1 MATFNLAETLKNASA
16 QMGTNGERLE
26 RIDIN
31 LIDADPLNFY
41 AMSGIDELMAN
52 IELVGLQ
59 QPIRLR
65 RNPDA
70 PGRYIPISGHRRW
83 TAFCNLAAEGK
94 DEYKS
99 IPAIVEEGAASA
111 EMQELRLIYANASTR
126 KLTDYELRKQAE
138 RVEEL
143 LYKLKEQG
151 VDFPGRM
158 RDHVA
163 EACKVSKSKLARL
176 KQIADGLAPDIREE
190 YWAKGKLQESTAV
203 TLAKMNEGIQ
213 RQVIDFVKA
222 RKNADLSKFSEGTA
236 SAIGGDFD
244 RFAKMECP
252 AAEGKP
258 CCNGDNCVSKLYARG
273 YRGYDHC
280 RGGCCYDCDQL
291 ATCSKSCQRMAQK
304 KAKLKAEAKEQK
316 AAEKAAE
323 KEAEARREECDTEL
337 INFNL
342 RLWARMAKICAEA
355 GKDYRELCANAG
367 DRRYWQDKEML
378 AGTAAVVDRYT
389 GTPIDNLA
397 AGDLLAICKMAD
409 ALGVSVDYLLC
420 RTDAPTVSAPAES
433 KWHTG
438 DPPRDGEYLI
448 KYDADEFGG
457 NGVEVDY
464 WENGAWEWTVGAVNL
479 RWCKIPEE

>member
-1 MATFNLAETLKNASA
+1 MASFNLAEALKNTGA
-16 QMGTNGERLE
+16 QLGTTGERLE

-41 AMSGIDELMAN
+41 AMSGIEELMAN

-83 TAFCNLAAEGK
+83 TAFCKLAAEGK

-176 KQIADGLAPDIREE
+176 KQIADGLAPDIRES
-190 YWAKGKLQESTAV
+190 YWANGKLQESTALE
-203 TLAKMNEGIQ
+203 LAKLPEDTQ
-213 RQVIDFVKA
+213 RRVIDFVTSGKD
-222 RKNADLSKFSEGTA
+222 ADLHNLSAYTA
-236 SAIGGDFD
+236 GAMGKDFE
-244 RFAKMECP
+244 RFAALACP
-252 AAEGKP
+252 AAEGET
-258 CCNGDNCVSKLYARG
+258 CCNGDNCISKLYSRG

-280 RGGCCYDCDQL
+280 QGGCCYDCYQL
-291 ATCSKSCQRMAQK
+291 ATCSKSCQQMAQK
-304 KAKLKAEAKEQK
+304 KAKLKAEVKEQK

-323 KEAEARREECDTEL
+323 KEAETRRAAEIAKEMDFVT
-337 INFNL
+337 
-342 RLWARMAKICAEA
+342 RLWARMAEACDAAEKEYGEVA
-355 GKDYRELCANAG
+355 KAAKATLHWN
-367 DRRYWQDKEML
+367 WQAFLRGENQL
-378 AGTAAVVDRYT
+378 NNYFP
-389 GTPIDNLA
+389 GTPLSNVDTV
-397 AGDLLAICKMAD
+397 DLSAICKMAD

-420 RTDAPTVSAPAES
+420 RTDAPTTSTPAAP

-438 DPPRDGEYLI
+438 DPPREGEYLVRV
-448 KYDADEFGG
+448 DDSDFGESTDTDIWSDG
-457 NGVEVDY
+457 
-464 WENGAWEWTVGAVNL
+464 EWTWFCNATNL
-479 RWCKIPEE
+479 RWCEIPEE

>member
-16 QMGTNGERLE
+16 QMGTNMERLE

-41 AMSGIDELMAN
+41 SMGGIEELMAN

-163 EACKVSKSKLARL
+163 EACKVSKSKLSRL
-176 KQIADGLAPDIREE
+176 KQIADGLDVSIRDG
-190 YWAKGKLQESTAV
+190 YWAKGKLQESTALE
-203 TLAKMNEGIQ
+203 LAKLPEDTQ
-213 RQVIDFVKA
+213 RRVIDFVASGKD
-222 RKNADLSKFSEGTA
+222 ADLHNLSAYTA
-236 SAIGGDFD
+236 GAMGKDFE
-244 RFAKMECP
+244 RFAEMACP

-280 RGGCCYDCDQL
+280 QGGCCYDCDQL
-291 ATCSKSCQRMAQK
+291 ATCSKGCQRMASK
-304 KAKLKAEAKEQK
+304 KAKLKAKAKEQK

-323 KEAEARREECDTEL
+323 KEAEAKREARDTAKVAVAT
-337 INFNL
+337 
-342 RLWARMAKICAEA
+342 RLWARMAEA
-355 GKDYRELCANAG
+355 CKANNV
-367 DRRYWQDKEML
+367 EF
-378 AGTAAVVDRYT
+378 AA
-389 GTPIDNLA
+389 LA
-397 AGDLLAICKMAD
+397 ADANSMCYWDWRRLITGEATVSSGYAVSPLNDILVSDLEAVCRMAD

-420 RTDAPTVSAPAES
+420 RTDEPTTSTPSAP

-448 KYDADEFGG
+448 KYDANEFGG
-457 NGVEVDY
+457 AGTDVDY
-464 WENGAWEWTVGAVNL
+464 YEKDAWGWTVGAVNL
-479 RWCKIPEE
+479 RWCEIPEE

>member
-213 RQVIDFVKA
+213 RQVIDFVTA
-222 RKNADLSKFSEGTA
+222 RKNAVLSKFSEGTA

-304 KAKLKAEAKEQK
+304 KAKLKA
-316 AAEKAAE
+316 AEKAAE
-323 KEAEARREECDTEL
+323 KEAEARRAAEIAKKMDFVT
-337 INFNL
+337 
-342 RLWARMAKICAEA
+342 RLWARMAEA
-355 GKDYRELCANAG
+355 CKANNV
-367 DRRYWQDKEML
+367 EF
-378 AGTAAVVDRYT
+378 AA
-389 GTPIDNLA
+389 LA
-397 AGDLLAICKMAD
+397 ADANSMCYWDWRRLITGEATVSSGYAVSPLNNILVSDLEAVCRMAD

-420 RTDAPTVSAPAES
+420 RTDEPTAPASAPAAS

-438 DPPRDGEYLI
+438 EPPREGKYIVRADSWRYGGEVAGCDDWDGQQ
-448 KYDADEFGG
+448 
-457 NGVEVDY
+457 
-464 WENGAWEWTVGAVNL
+464 WEWYTDTVNL
-479 RWCKIPEE
+479 RWCEIPEE